1 MQGNISGCFFL
12 NTVYLSVNCKLIPFT
27 SGVDMEIV
35 YHDVRQLPHHRESWL
50 LTSSARYGQLNRSEC
65 GGAHADVH
73 VVHVK
78 KSKRR
83 R

>member
-1 MQGNISGCFFL
+1 VGVFSEHSVLICELQAYSIYQRRRYGNS
-12 NTVYLSVNCKLIPFT
+12 LSRRTPVT
-27 SGVDMEIV
+27 SSPRVVASEV
-35 YHDVRQLPHHRESWL
+35 